1 MEGDAVSIF
10 CLDYIATA
18 AQHKLNYRTVKDAI
32 VARFGTDVFTR
43 QKSEVQRLLREGT
56 QGAPGVSSLSSSASV
71 FIPAGGTRQGQLKR
85 DRSTSSRLRLVSVL
99 IDAGVVS
106 VQQKGALKDLIIT
119 GDSRLESALE
129 AHDKVREHRGAS
141 VYVLC
146 VYVCVC
152 VCVMYCVLVY
162 WCIVVLCVEVRMDL
176 WLCECVDLNTFP
188 SLLYPPPPPPRKD

>member
-1 MEGDAVSIF
+1 MPGSACNLTPMERDAVSIF

-18 AQHKLNYRTVKDAI
+18 AQHKLNYLTVKDAI
-32 VARFGTDVFTR
+32 VARFGADVFAR
-43 QKSEVQRLLREGT
+43 SKLEVQRLLREGV

-71 FIPAGGTRQGQLKR
+71 LIPAGGTKR

-99 IDAGVVS
+99 IDTGVVS

-141 VYVLC
+141 AYSM
-146 VYVCVC
+146 CVC
-152 VCVMYCVLVY
+152 VCCVL
-162 WCIVVLCVEVRMDL
+162 CIVC
-176 WLCECVDLNTFP
+176 
-188 SLLYPPPPPPRKD
+188 